1 MGSSSEL
8 EMTPER
14 LRQIEELYH
23 AARSDRG
30 VLAGVGSEIRIEV
43 EGLLAHDRIP
53 LPAFGATL
61 TEDPLDQSRTS
72 MVAVGSQLG
81 RYKIESVLG
90 EGGMGKV
97 FGARDT
103 RLSRLVAIKL

>member
-14 LRQIEELYH
+14 LRQIEKLYH

-72 MVAVGSQLG
+72 MIAVGFQLWSLQDRKRSG
-81 RYKIESVLG
+81 
-90 EGGMGKV
+90 
-97 FGARDT
+97 
-103 RLSRLVAIKL
+103 